1 MTMMTVSGV
10 LILGSPGDAAAY
22 QLPEQTEEEAKA
34 AAANY
39 RKYCALCHGAD
50 RQGYVND
57 RAPSLRSR
65 QLLSSGF
72 PMHMAVTT
80 AYGRRGTP
88 MGGYLDEI
96 GGPMTMDE
104 IGGIMQWL
112 LAQEEVE
119 LVDLP
124 RDLVRGDVGLG
135 GKIYARECATCHGAS
150 GEGGIGTAL
159 GNPVMLSMTTDP
171 FLRYAI
177 ERGRDGTDMPAFGD
191 VLSEKEMD
199 AVTAFL
205 RSRATGWSLEK
216 PVLRAP
222 PTPDEYILN
231 PDSPAPN
238 FELMGGAWV
247 MAGDLLTAL
256 QGKRRMVLLD
266 TRVMS
271 LWQMAHIEGAVPL
284 PYYYDYDD
292 LNSLAKDLPTDGTWI
307 VLYCECPRAAAD
319 SVRRRLQEL
328 GFENTAVLWEG
339 IGGWISFG
347 YPVFRG
353 EIAPTNGSHPP

>member
-1 MTMMTVSGV
+1 MTLMTVSGV
-10 LILGSPGDAAAY
+10 LIVGSPGDAAAF

-39 RKYCALCHGAD
+39 RKYCSLCHGAD
-50 RQGYVND
+50 RQGYVNN

-65 QLLSSGF
+65 QLLSTGF
-72 PMHMAVTT
+72 PMHMAATT

-104 IGGIMQWL
+104 IGGIMLWL
-112 LAQEEVE
+112 RAREEVE

-124 RDLVRGDVGLG
+124 RDLVSGDVAAGE
-135 GKIYARECATCHGAS
+135 KVYARECATCHGAY

-159 GNPVMLSMTTDP
+159 GNPGMLSMTTDP

-177 ERGRDGTDMPAFGD
+177 EHGRDGTEMPAFGD
-191 VLSEKEMD
+191 VLSEEEMD

-205 RSRATGWSLEK
+205 RSRAAGWSLENT
-216 PVLRAP
+216 VLRAP
-222 PTPDEYILN
+222 PTADEYVLN
-231 PDSPAPN
+231 PDSPAPA
-238 FELMGGAWV
+238 FELMGGLYV
-247 MAGDLLTAL
+247 RAGDLLTAL
-256 QGKRRMVLLD
+256 ESKRRMVLLD

-284 PYYYDYDD
+284 PYHYDYND
-292 LNSLAKDLPTDGTWI
+292 LGSLAEDIPADGTWI
-307 VLYCECPRAAAD
+307 VLYCESPRAVAE
-319 SVRRRLQEL
+319 SVRQRLL
-328 GFENTAVLWEG
+328 KRGFENTAVLWEG
-339 IGGWISFG
+339 LGGWTSLG
-347 YPVFRG
+347 YPVIRG
-353 EIAPTNGSHPP
+353 EIAPMKE